1 MVAARLLVKMLTID
15 GRLKQLRFRQL
26 GEIILPIEF
35 VAGPIVEGL
44 YHRLKGHLVTKQG
57 VRHRSGNA
65 LL

>member
-1 MVAARLLVKMLTID
+1 MVPARLLVKMLTIG
-15 GRLKQLRFRQL
+15 GRSKRLRFQQL

-44 YHRLKGHLVTKQG
+44 YRRLKGHLVTKQG
-57 VRHRSGNA
+57 VRHRSENA